1 MVHEDRTID
10 GNTMPDLK
18 LTDSFNLLFRF
29 VTETKLNIFLTG
41 NAGTGKTTFLK
52 YLKGN
57 STKKMV
63 VAAPTGVA
71 AINAGGVTIHS
82 LFQLPLAPF
91 IPSGQAGAGAFG
103 GNTIFSQIHYNN
115 DKLNLLRNLELLVI
129 DEVSMVASHTVDAID
144 TILRKLKKRH
154 LEPFGGTQVLFIGD
168 LHQLPPVVRNQ
179 EWEIL
184 QKYYK
189 SVFFFDSHV
198 LCENIPVMVELRE
211 VFRQRDEAFI
221 RLLNEIRNNELTPD
235 NFELLNSRLKP
246 GFEPTDDAGYVTLTT
261 HNNQADEINAKKL
274 KKLPASPRTYKAS
287 VSGDFPINLFPA
299 EPDLELREGAQ
310 VMFLRND
317 TEGKKYF
324 NGKIG
329 IVTGLDDYKVK
340 VKCKDENSDIE
351 VRKME
356 WKNVNYSLDPDT
368 HQIQEKELG
377 SFHQFPLRLAW
388 AITIHKSQG
397 LTFGN
402 LIVDAVNAFAGGQV
416 YVALSRC
423 TSLEGLVLTSPINM
437 KFLGA
442 HPALKEWR
450 IKIQDDNN
458 LQPKFEEARLQFI
471 LQELREIF
479 TWKDWASQL
488 AELIELLGETKADV
502 NGEGI
507 LWIRELRSEFDR
519 ISGVAEKFRERIEEL
534 TRANPEVESNE
545 LLQKRVRDASKYF
558 YDEISRWKEKFT
570 GHPLST
576 DLRKTAKKIDESLEE
591 INFAIHEILFR
602 ITACRDGFFLDK
614 YLASGKKFSGKI
626 RGIAGSYA
634 QDRIKGISSKDLAHA
649 ELYNRISVMRN
660 RIARQSGMPVYRIFT
675 NNAIKNVCE
684 YLPSSMDDLRAV
696 KGFGRS
702 RAGKYG
708 EEVIGLVKQYCGEKN
723 INPVSLPSRPGQG
736 TAKPDTVSDTLTLF
750 RQGRSIEEIAKERGL
765 VAGTIEAHLAKAM
778 KAGSVGIHEVVPVKE
793 YDLVV
798 NKLPPGYKTF
808 TLTELKSLFPPEIS
822 FGKLRMILSWLERE
836 K

>member
-1 MVHEDRTID
+1 M
-10 GNTMPDLK
+10 
-18 LTDSFNLLFRF
+18 
-29 VTETKLNIFLTG
+29 
-41 NAGTGKTTFLK
+41 
-52 YLKGN
+52 
-57 STKKMV
+57 
-63 VAAPTGVA
+63 
-71 AINAGGVTIHS
+71 
-82 LFQLPLAPF
+82 
-91 IPSGQAGAGAFG
+91 
-103 GNTIFSQIHYNN
+103 
-115 DKLNLLRNLELLVI
+115 
-129 DEVSMVASHTVDAID
+129 
-144 TILRKLKKRH
+144 
-154 LEPFGGTQVLFIGD
+154 
-168 LHQLPPVVRNQ
+168 
-179 EWEIL
+179 
-184 QKYYK
+184 
-189 SVFFFDSHV
+189 
-198 LCENIPVMVELRE
+198 
-211 VFRQRDEAFI
+211 
-221 RLLNEIRNNELTPD
+221 
-235 NFELLNSRLKP
+235 
-246 GFEPTDDAGYVTLTT
+246 
-261 HNNQADEINAKKL
+261 
-274 KKLPASPRTYKAS
+274 
-287 VSGDFPINLFPA
+287 
-299 EPDLELREGAQ
+299 
-310 VMFLRND
+310 
-317 TEGKKYF
+317 
-324 NGKIG
+324 
-329 IVTGLDDYKVK
+329 
-340 VKCKDENSDIE
+340 
-351 VRKME
+351 
-356 WKNVNYSLDPDT
+356 
-368 HQIQEKELG
+368 
-377 SFHQFPLRLAW
+377 
-388 AITIHKSQG
+388 
-397 LTFGN
+397 
-402 LIVDAVNAFAGGQV
+402 
-416 YVALSRC
+416 
-423 TSLEGLVLTSPINM
+423 
-437 KFLGA
+437 
-442 HPALKEWR
+442 
-450 IKIQDDNN
+450 KIQDDNN

-798 NKLPPGYKTF
+798 NKLPLGYKTF

-836 K
+836 KQ